1 MQTVENAIAWRRAPA
16 TLPAGERLYA
26 IGDIH
31 GCVAPLRRL
40 HAAIREDLRA
50 NPVRRALLVHLGD
63 YIDRGPDSAG
73 AIDAVR
79 GFDAC
84 ATVNLLG
91 NHEAT
96 LLDALGGDAAA
107 GTDWLYYGGKEALA
121 SWGLPTHAPRETWAA
136 GIPAA
141 HHAFLRGLATHHR
154 HGPYFFAHAGVR
166 PGVPLNQQSTDD
178 LTRIRGPFLDSEAD
192 HGAVVVHGHTP
203 VRERVA
209 DIRPNRVNL
218 DTGAV
223 YGGVLTC
230 ALFEEDRIG
239 LITA

>member
-1 MQTVENAIAWRRAPA
+1 MSGAIDWRRAPA

-31 GCVAPLRRL
+31 GCLAQLERL

-50 NPVRRALLVHLGD
+50 NPVPRALLVHLGD

-73 AIDAVR
+73 VLEAVR
-79 GFDAC
+79 RFDAC
-84 ATVNLLG
+84 PTVNLLG

-96 LLDALGGDAAA
+96 FLEALDGDAAA
-107 GTDWLYYGGKEALA
+107 ATDFLYNGGREALR
-121 SWGLPTHAPRETWAA
+121 SWGLPPHAPRDLWAEA
-136 GIPAA
+136 VPAA
-141 HHAFLRGLATHHR
+141 QRAFLRRLVLSHR
-154 HGPYFFAHAGVR
+154 HGPYLFVHAGIR
-166 PGVPLNQQSTDD
+166 PGVPLDRQSPDD
-178 LTRIRGPFLDSEAD
+178 LTRIRGPFLDSDAD
-192 HGAVVVHGHTP
+192 HGVVVVHGHTP

-230 ALFEEDRIG
+230 GIFEEDRLG

>member
-1 MQTVENAIAWRRAPA
+1 MSQEIAWRRAPA
-16 TLPAGERLYA
+16 TLPEGERLYA

-31 GCVAPLRRL
+31 GCVAQLNAL
-40 HAAIREDLRA
+40 HAAIRADLKA

-73 AIDAVR
+73 AIEAVR
-79 GFDAC
+79 RFDAC
-84 ATVNLLG
+84 PTVNLMG

-96 LLDALGGDAAA
+96 FLAAFDGDPPAA
-107 GTDWLYYGGKEALA
+107 TDWLYYGGKEALA
-121 SWGLPTHAPRETWAA
+121 SWGLPAHAPREQWAA
-136 GIPAA
+136 RIPVAQIG
-141 HHAFLRGLATHHR
+141 FLRRLVLSHR
-154 HGPYFFAHAGVR
+154 HGPYLFVHAGIR
-166 PGVPLNQQSTDD
+166 PGLPLEEQTPDD

-192 HGAVVVHGHTP
+192 HGVVVVHGHTP

-230 ALFEEDRIG
+230 GVFEEDRVG

>member
-1 MQTVENAIAWRRAPA
+1 MSQAIDWRRAPA

-31 GCVAPLRRL
+31 GCLAQLRRL
-40 HAAIREDLRA
+40 HDAIREDLRA

-73 AIDAVR
+73 VIEAVR

-84 ATVNLLG
+84 RTVNLLG

-96 LLDALGGDAAA
+96 LRDALAGDAAA
-107 GTDWLYYGGKEALA
+107 GTDWLYYGGREALL
-121 SWGLPTHAPRETWAA
+121 SWGVPAHAPRESWAA
-136 GIPAA
+136 AIPAA
-141 HHAFLRGLATHHR
+141 HLAFLGGLALSHR
-154 HGPYFFAHAGVR
+154 HGPYFFAHAGVK
-166 PGVPLNQQSTDD
+166 PGVPLHQQTEDD

-203 VRERVA
+203 VRERVP

-230 ALFEEDRIG
+230 ALFEEDRVG
-239 LITA
+239 LLRS

>member
-1 MQTVENAIAWRRAPA
+1 VSQEIAWRRAPA
-16 TLPAGERLYA
+16 TLPEGERLYA

-31 GCVAPLRRL
+31 GCVAQLNAL
-40 HAAIREDLRA
+40 HAAIRADLKA

-73 AIDAVR
+73 AIEAVR
-79 GFDAC
+79 RFDAC
-84 ATVNLLG
+84 PTVNLMG

-96 LLDALGGDAAA
+96 FLAAFDGDPPAA
-107 GTDWLYYGGKEALA
+107 TDWLYYGGKEALA
-121 SWGLPTHAPRETWAA
+121 SWGLPAHAPREQWAA
-136 GIPAA
+136 RIPVAQIG
-141 HHAFLRGLATHHR
+141 FLRRLVLSHR
-154 HGPYFFAHAGVR
+154 HGPYLFVHAGIR
-166 PGVPLNQQSTDD
+166 PGLPLEEQTPDD

-192 HGAVVVHGHTP
+192 HGVVVVHGHTP

-230 ALFEEDRIG
+230 GVFEEDRVG